1 VRFKALILFL
11 IFSSFQLVAQNQI
24 KLDYGKN
31 SAVVIPVYS
40 GDQDYVSIKDLV
52 ELTDA
57 GYYENAAKKKVV
69 VSISDRQFK
78 ITGNNPFIVVDE
90 KLTYQMPV
98 ECQFID
104 GVIFVPVQFFIPI
117 ASSFLPTPIMVND
130 QKPLLQTSTVIA
142 IQKPEEKDSD
152 AVNLSSMEFDKK
164 TNGLLMRVK
173 TGKEFRNEDVEV
185 WRNKN
190 WLYVTISGARHSA
203 ELANDIK
210 LSEQF
215 KLIKA
220 ALIFQ
225 HKNSVQFSFQLNYEI
240 PGQEIAVD
248 EKSGDIF
255 VSVRVG
261 DPAHLDLTAQKVPA
275 LNIQKDQ
282 WKIDKICLDAG
293 HGGKDNGAKGK
304 NGTKEKD
311 VTLGIVLKLGK
322 LIEKKLG
329 LKVEYT
335 RTGDTYPTLHGRTKF
350 ANSVN
355 AKLFVSV
362 HCNANVKRTAN
373 GFETFFLS
381 PSRTEE
387 ALAVARL
394 ENEVIDLEEDKHK
407 YGDFTDEKFILS
419 NIMQSVFVK
428 ESEELA
434 SFIQK
439 GIDKKVDLENRG
451 VAQAPFYVLMGAS
464 MPSVLV
470 ETAFISNVK
479 EEKFLKS
486 EEGQTK
492 LAEGIFE
499 GIKNFIQNY
508 EQSMK
513 EK

>member
-1 VRFKALILFL
+1 MVSANSLF
-11 IFSSFQLVAQNQI
+11 AQ
-24 KLDYGKN
+24 
-31 SAVVIPVYS
+31 SAVKLEFGKRSIEVIPLYT
-40 GDQDYVSIKDLV
+40 GDQDYVSIKDIV
-52 ELTDA
+52 ELTEA
-57 GYYENAAKKKVV
+57 GFYENTAKRKVV
-69 VSISDRQFK
+69 VSLSDRQVK
-78 ITGNNPFIVVDE
+78 ITGQNPFIVIDE
-90 KLTYQMPV
+90 KQSLQMPV
-98 ECQFID
+98 ECPYID
-104 GVIFVPVQFFIPI
+104 GMIFVPLQFFIPVLN
-117 ASSFLPTPIMVND
+117 SFLPSPILVNG
-130 QKPLLQTSTVIA
+130 QKLLLNAQIAEPVIVTK
-142 IQKPEEKDSD
+142 IEDTDSNT
-152 AVNLSSMEFDKK
+152 VNLSAIDFDKK
-164 TNGLLMRVK
+164 SNGLLMKIK
-173 TGKEFRNEDVEV
+173 TGRDFRKDDVEV

-190 WLYVTISGARHSA
+190 WLYVTVSGGRYSDD
-203 ELANDIK
+203 LASGIK
-210 LSEQF
+210 RSEQF
-215 KLIKA
+215 KLIKS

-225 HKNSVQFSFQLNYEI
+225 HKNSVQLSFQLNYEI
-240 PGQEIAVD
+240 PGQEIAID
-248 EKSGDIF
+248 DKTGDIY
-255 VSVRVG
+255 VSVRVS
-261 DPAHLDLTAQKVPA
+261 DPAHLDVTGQKPA
-275 LNIQKDQ
+275 SINIQKDQ

-322 LIEKKLG
+322 LIEQRLG

-381 PSRTEE
+381 PSRTDE

-394 ENEVIDLEEDKHK
+394 ENEVIELEEDKHK

-434 SFIQK
+434 AYIQK
-439 GIDKKVDLENRG
+439 GIDKQVDLQNRG
-451 VAQAPFYVLMGAS
+451 VSQAPFYVLMGAS

-486 EEGQTK
+486 EDGQK
-492 LAEGIFE
+492 KIAEGIYE
-499 GIKNFIQNY
+499 GIKNFIRDY
-508 EQSMK
+508 EKSMK